1 MQIGSN
7 TYKLILLDT
16 NAIREIVMNVN
27 LSGKGF
33 LEKFFNE
40 QQNKYAPCF
49 SIYNVIE
56 LMPYQDIYEKFLEF
70 FSIIPCL
77 MIFPVK
83 SIFQKEVECYFTE
96 QSFIIDNQI
105 ANAFTP
111 YVSKDNYNCKKFFVK
126 LAEQPVL
133 MNNIALEVKQ
143 FPAIAKAWEDK
154 RKSTEIMLKAQ
165 HLPLNMIDEK
175 FYRAHERETIIKDL
189 MNFGIVVPEDIDIS
203 QLPASRVMEY
213 SQFVRIFQTQKSL
226 KANDVM
232 DIQISS
238 IIPYVDAVITENF
251 QADVYRKA
259 KRIISQMKGLEI
271 YTLKDI
277 RLN

>member
-1 MQIGSN
+1 
-7 TYKLILLDT
+7 
-16 NAIREIVMNVN
+16 MNVN

-133 MNNIALEVKQ
+133 MNNIALEVK
-143 FPAIAKAWEDK
+143 
-154 RKSTEIMLKAQ
+154 
-165 HLPLNMIDEK
+165 
-175 FYRAHERETIIKDL
+175 
-189 MNFGIVVPEDIDIS
+189 
-203 QLPASRVMEY
+203 
-213 SQFVRIFQTQKSL
+213 
-226 KANDVM
+226 
-232 DIQISS
+232 
-238 IIPYVDAVITENF
+238 
-251 QADVYRKA
+251 
-259 KRIISQMKGLEI
+259 
-271 YTLKDI
+271 
-277 RLN
+277 